1 MTLAIELSN
10 ISKSFPGVKA
20 NDKINL
26 KIREGTIHAIVG
38 ENGAGKSTL
47 MKILYGMLKQDL
59 GSIKIFD
66 KEVNFASPKDAI
78 SKGIGM
84 VHQHFMLAD
93 NLSVLESIILGMDRA
108 SLKVLNKSK
117 YSDEINQITEKF
129 SMPLNVN
136 SMIDELGVGEKQRVE
151 IIKVLFRGAKILILD
166 EPTAVLVPQEVKE
179 LFNNLKNLKDSGVT
193 IIFISHKL
201 DEVLDIADEI
211 SVMRGG
217 KHIDTVSSNSVS
229 KIELAEMM
237 IGQNLPSPPKREKQ
251 SKEKIIL
258 SINNLSA
265 EEVNGK
271 KAFSSINF
279 SIKEGEVVGI
289 AGVEGNGQRELA
301 ESILGIHE
309 IESGEIILGQEN
321 INNLNTRDRRE
332 SGISF
337 IPEDRQSQG
346 LLMDVS
352 LSENVILGKQSS
364 SKYKSRYSNIKFG
377 EADKNSNT
385 VIENFDV
392 RTPGNETLALALSG
406 GNQQKF
412 VVGREIE
419 NKPQLLIASQPT
431 RGIDIGAQSLI
442 WNKLRLARDH
452 GLGVLLISADLD
464 ELIGLSDRL
473 YVIYEGNLVKELDP
487 ENATPEILGSYMTG
501 IKSWNFH

>member
-1 MTLAIELSN
+1 MTLAIDLSN

-20 NDKINL
+20 NDEINL
-26 KIREGTIHAIVG
+26 KIQEGTIHAIVG

-47 MKILYGMLKQDL
+47 MKILYGMLKQDF

-66 KEVNFASPKDAI
+66 NEVNFSSPKDAI
-78 SKGIGM
+78 SEGIGM

-93 NLSVLESIILGMDRA
+93 NLSVLESIILGMDKA

-117 YSDEINQITEKF
+117 YKDEINEITEKY
-129 SMPLNVN
+129 SMPLNTQ

-166 EPTAVLVPQEVKE
+166 EPTAVLVPQEVSE

-201 DEVLDIADEI
+201 DEVLEIADEI

-217 KHIDTVSSNSVS
+217 KHIDTVDASTVS
-229 KIELAEMM
+229 KTDLAEMM
-237 IGQNLPSPPKREKQ
+237 IGQNLPTPPKREKN
-251 SKEKIIL
+251 SKQDKALTIK
-258 SINNLSA
+258 NLIA
-265 EEVNGK
+265 ETENGRR
-271 KAFSSINF
+271 AFENINF
-279 SIKEGEVVGI
+279 SINQGEVVGI

-301 ESILGIHE
+301 ESILGVYP
-309 IESGEIILGQEN
+309 IESGEIILGETT
-321 INNLNTRDRRE
+321 INDLSTRDRRE
-332 SGISF
+332 SGLSF

-364 SKYKSRYSNIKFG
+364 TKYKSRYSNIKFN
-377 EADKNSNT
+377 EASKNSNI

-392 RTPGNETLALALSG
+392 RTPGNSTLALALSG

-419 NKPQLLIASQPT
+419 NKPSLLIASQPT

-442 WNKLRLARDH
+442 WNKLRDARDD

-464 ELIGLSDRL
+464 ELIGLSDRI
-473 YVIYEGNLVKELDP
+473 YVIYEGSFVKELDP

-501 IKSWNFH
+501 LKT

>member
-26 KIREGTIHAIVG
+26 KIQEGTIHAIVG

-117 YSDEINQITEKF
+117 YSYEINQITEKF
-129 SMPLNVN
+129 SMPLNIN

-179 LFNNLKNLKDSGVT
+179 LFNNLKNLKESGVT

-301 ESILGIHE
+301 ESILGIHK

-321 INNLNTRDRRE
+321 INDLNTRDRRE

-501 IKSWNFH
+501 IKS

>member
-301 ESILGIHE
+301 ESILGIHK

-321 INNLNTRDRRE
+321 INDLNTRDRRE

-452 GLGVLLISADLD
+452 GLGVLLISADL
-464 ELIGLSDRL
+464 
-473 YVIYEGNLVKELDP
+473 YEGNLVKGLDP

-501 IKSWNFH
+501 IKS

>member
-20 NDKINL
+20 NDEINL
-26 KIREGTIHAIVG
+26 KIQEGTIHAIVG

-47 MKILYGMLKQDL
+47 MKILYGMLKQDF
-59 GSIKIFD
+59 GSIKIND
-66 KEVNFASPKDAI
+66 KEVNFSSPKDAI
-78 SKGIGM
+78 SEGIGM

-93 NLSVLESIILGMDRA
+93 NLSVLESIILGMDKA

-117 YSDEINQITEKF
+117 YKDEINQITEKY
-129 SMPLNVN
+129 SMPLNTQ

-166 EPTAVLVPQEVKE
+166 EPTAVLVPQEVSE

-201 DEVLDIADEI
+201 DEVLEIADEI

-217 KHIDTVSSNSVS
+217 KHIDTVDAGTVS
-229 KIELAEMM
+229 KTDLAEMM
-237 IGQNLPSPPKREKQ
+237 IGQNLPSPPKREKN
-251 SKEKIIL
+251 S
-258 SINNLSA
+258 
-265 EEVNGK
+265 K
-271 KAFSSINF
+271 KAKSLTIKNLTAEPENGRKAFENINF
-279 SIKEGEVVGI
+279 SINQGEVVGI

-301 ESILGIHE
+301 ESILGVYP
-309 IESGEIILGQEN
+309 IESGEIILGESL
-321 INNLNTRDRRE
+321 INELSTRDRRE
-332 SGISF
+332 SGLSF

-364 SKYKSRYSNIKFG
+364 TKYKSRYSNIKFN
-377 EADKNSNT
+377 EASKNSNT

-392 RTPGNETLALALSG
+392 RTPGNSTLALALSG

-419 NKPQLLIASQPT
+419 NKPSLLIASQPT

-442 WNKLRLARDH
+442 WNKLRDARDE

-464 ELIGLSDRL
+464 ELIGLSDRI
-473 YVIYEGNLVKELDP
+473 YVIYEGSFVKELDP

-501 IKSWNFH
+501 LKT

>member
-1 MTLAIELSN
+1 MTLAIDLSN

-20 NDKINL
+20 NDEINL
-26 KIREGTIHAIVG
+26 KIQEGTIHAIVG

-47 MKILYGMLKQDL
+47 MKILYGMLKQDS

-66 KEVNFASPKDAI
+66 NEVNFSSPKDAI
-78 SKGIGM
+78 SEGIGM

-93 NLSVLESIILGMDRA
+93 NLSVLESIILGMDKA

-117 YSDEINQITEKF
+117 YKDEINEITEKY
-129 SMPLNVN
+129 SMPLNTQ

-166 EPTAVLVPQEVKE
+166 EPTAVLVPQEVSE

-201 DEVLDIADEI
+201 DEVLEIADEI

-217 KHIDTVSSNSVS
+217 KHIDTVDASTVS
-229 KIELAEMM
+229 KTDLAEMM
-237 IGQNLPSPPKREKQ
+237 IGQNLPTPPKREKN
-251 SKEKIIL
+251 SKQDKSLTIK
-258 SINNLSA
+258 NLTA
-265 EEVNGK
+265 EIDNGR
-271 KAFSSINF
+271 KAFENINF
-279 SIKEGEVVGI
+279 SINQGEVVGI

-301 ESILGIHE
+301 ESILGVYP
-309 IESGEIILGQEN
+309 IESGEIILGN
-321 INNLNTRDRRE
+321 TRINDLSTRDRRE
-332 SGISF
+332 SGLSF

-364 SKYKSRYSNIKFG
+364 TKYKSRYSNIKFN
-377 EADKNSNT
+377 EASRNSNT

-392 RTPGNETLALALSG
+392 RTPGNSTLALALSG

-419 NKPQLLIASQPT
+419 NKPSLLIASQPT

-442 WNKLRLARDH
+442 WNKLRDARDD

-464 ELIGLSDRL
+464 ELIGLSDRI
-473 YVIYEGNLVKELDP
+473 YVIYEGNFVKELDP

-501 IKSWNFH
+501 LKT

>member
-26 KIREGTIHAIVG
+26 KIQEGTIHAIVG

-301 ESILGIHE
+301 ESILGIHK

-321 INNLNTRDRRE
+321 INDLNTRDRRE

-501 IKSWNFH
+501 IKS

>member
-26 KIREGTIHAIVG
+26 KIQEGTIHAIVG

-129 SMPLNVN
+129 SMPLNIN

-301 ESILGIHE
+301 ESILGIHK

-321 INNLNTRDRRE
+321 INDLNTRDRRE

-501 IKSWNFH
+501 IKS

>member
-1 MTLAIELSN
+1 MTLAIDLSN

-20 NDKINL
+20 NDEINL
-26 KIREGTIHAIVG
+26 KIHEGTIHAIVG

-47 MKILYGMLKQDL
+47 MKILYGMLKQDS

-66 KEVNFASPKDAI
+66 NEVNFSSPKDAI
-78 SKGIGM
+78 SEGIGM

-93 NLSVLESIILGMDRA
+93 NLSVLESIILGMDKA

-117 YSDEINQITEKF
+117 YKDEINEITEKY
-129 SMPLNVN
+129 SMPLNTQ

-166 EPTAVLVPQEVKE
+166 EPTAVLVPQEVSE

-201 DEVLDIADEI
+201 DEVLEIADEI

-217 KHIDTVSSNSVS
+217 KHIDTVDASTVS
-229 KIELAEMM
+229 KTDLAEMM
-237 IGQNLPSPPKREKQ
+237 IGQNLPTPPKREKN
-251 SKEKIIL
+251 SKQDKSLTIK
-258 SINNLSA
+258 NLTA
-265 EEVNGK
+265 EIDNGR
-271 KAFSSINF
+271 KAFENINF
-279 SIKEGEVVGI
+279 SINQGEVVGI

-301 ESILGIHE
+301 ESILGVYP
-309 IESGEIILGQEN
+309 IESGEIILGN
-321 INNLNTRDRRE
+321 TRINDLSTRDRRE
-332 SGISF
+332 SGLSF

-364 SKYKSRYSNIKFG
+364 TKYKSRYSNIKFN
-377 EADKNSNT
+377 EASKNSNT

-392 RTPGNETLALALSG
+392 RTPGNSTLALALSG

-419 NKPQLLIASQPT
+419 NKPSLLIASQPT

-442 WNKLRLARDH
+442 WNKLRDARDD

-464 ELIGLSDRL
+464 ELIGLSDRI
-473 YVIYEGNLVKELDP
+473 YVIYEGNFVKELDP

-501 IKSWNFH
+501 LKT

>member
-117 YSDEINQITEKF
+117 YSVEINQITEKF

-321 INNLNTRDRRE
+321 INDLNTRDRRE

-501 IKSWNFH
+501 IKS

>member
-1 MTLAIELSN
+1 MTLAIDLSN

-20 NDKINL
+20 NDEINL
-26 KIREGTIHAIVG
+26 KIQEGTIHAIVG

-47 MKILYGMLKQDL
+47 MKILYGMLKQDF

-66 KEVNFASPKDAI
+66 NEVNFSSPKDAI
-78 SKGIGM
+78 SEGIGM

-93 NLSVLESIILGMDRA
+93 NLSVLESIILGMDKA
-108 SLKVLNKSK
+108 SLKILNKSK
-117 YSDEINQITEKF
+117 YKDEINEITEKY
-129 SMPLNVN
+129 SMPLNTQ

-166 EPTAVLVPQEVKE
+166 EPTAVLVPQEVSE

-201 DEVLDIADEI
+201 DEVLEIADEI

-217 KHIDTVSSNSVS
+217 KHIDTVDASTVS
-229 KIELAEMM
+229 KTDLAEMM
-237 IGQNLPSPPKREKQ
+237 IGQNLPTPPKREKN
-251 SKEKIIL
+251 SKQDKSLTIK
-258 SINNLSA
+258 NLTA
-265 EEVNGK
+265 EIDNGRR
-271 KAFSSINF
+271 AFENINF
-279 SIKEGEVVGI
+279 SINQGEVVGI

-301 ESILGIHE
+301 ESILGVYP
-309 IESGEIILGQEN
+309 IESGEIILGN
-321 INNLNTRDRRE
+321 TTINDLSTRDRRE
-332 SGISF
+332 SGLSF

-364 SKYKSRYSNIKFG
+364 TKYKSRYSNIKFN
-377 EADKNSNT
+377 EASKNSNT

-392 RTPGNETLALALSG
+392 RTPGNSTLALALSG

-419 NKPQLLIASQPT
+419 NKPSLLIASQPT

-442 WNKLRLARDH
+442 WNKLRDARDD

-464 ELIGLSDRL
+464 ELIGLSDRI
-473 YVIYEGNLVKELDP
+473 YVIYEGSFVKELDP

-501 IKSWNFH
+501 LKT

>member
-129 SMPLNVN
+129 SMPLNIN

-265 EEVNGK
+265 QEVNGK

-301 ESILGIHE
+301 ESILGIHK

-321 INNLNTRDRRE
+321 INDLNTRDRRE

-431 RGIDIGAQSLI
+431 RGIVIGAQSLI

-501 IKSWNFH
+501 IKS

>member
-26 KIREGTIHAIVG
+26 KIQEGTIHAIVG

-166 EPTAVLVPQEVKE
+166 EPTADLVPQEVKE

-301 ESILGIHE
+301 ESILGIHK

-321 INNLNTRDRRE
+321 INDLNTRDRRE

-501 IKSWNFH
+501 IKS

>member
-1 MTLAIELSN
+1 MTLAINLSN

-20 NDKINL
+20 NDEINL
-26 KIREGTIHAIVG
+26 KIQEGTIHAIVG

-47 MKILYGMLKQDL
+47 MKILYGMLKQDF

-66 KEVNFASPKDAI
+66 NEVNFSSPKDAI
-78 SKGIGM
+78 SEGIGM

-108 SLKVLNKSK
+108 SLKILNKSK
-117 YSDEINQITEKF
+117 YKDEINEITEKY
-129 SMPLNVN
+129 SMPLNTQ

-166 EPTAVLVPQEVKE
+166 EPTAVLVPQEVSE

-201 DEVLDIADEI
+201 DEVLEIADEI

-217 KHIDTVSSNSVS
+217 KHIDTVDATTVS
-229 KIELAEMM
+229 KTDLAEMM
-237 IGQNLPSPPKREKQ
+237 IGQNLPTPPKREKNSTQ
-251 SKEKIIL
+251 DKSLTIK
-258 SINNLSA
+258 NLTA
-265 EEVNGK
+265 ETDNGRR
-271 KAFSSINF
+271 AFENINF
-279 SIKEGEVVGI
+279 SINQGEVVGI

-301 ESILGIHE
+301 ESILGVYP
-309 IESGEIILGQEN
+309 IESGEIILGETT
-321 INNLNTRDRRE
+321 INDLSTRDRRE
-332 SGISF
+332 SGLSF

-364 SKYKSRYSNIKFG
+364 TKYKSRYSNIKFN
-377 EADKNSNT
+377 EASKNSNA
-385 VIENFDV
+385 VINNFDV
-392 RTPGNETLALALSG
+392 RTPGNNTLALALSG

-419 NKPQLLIASQPT
+419 NKPSLLIASQPT

-442 WNKLRLARDH
+442 WNKLRDARDG

-464 ELIGLSDRL
+464 ELIGLSDRI
-473 YVIYEGNLVKELDP
+473 YVIYEGNFVKELDP

-501 IKSWNFH
+501 LKT

>member
-1 MTLAIELSN
+1 MTLAIDLSN

-20 NDKINL
+20 NDEINL
-26 KIREGTIHAIVG
+26 KIQEGTIHAIVG

-47 MKILYGMLKQDL
+47 MKILYGMLKQDF

-66 KEVNFASPKDAI
+66 NEVNFSSPKDAI
-78 SKGIGM
+78 SEGIGM

-93 NLSVLESIILGMDRA
+93 NLSVLESIILGMDKA

-117 YSDEINQITEKF
+117 YTDEINEITEKY
-129 SMPLNVN
+129 SMPLNTR

-166 EPTAVLVPQEVKE
+166 EPTAVLVPQEVSE

-201 DEVLDIADEI
+201 DEVLEIADEI

-217 KHIDTVSSNSVS
+217 KHIDTVDAITVS
-229 KIELAEMM
+229 KTDLAEMM
-237 IGQNLPSPPKREKQ
+237 IGQNLPTPPKREKNPKQ
-251 SKEKIIL
+251 DKSLTIKDL
-258 SINNLSA
+258 TA
-265 EEVNGK
+265 ETENGR
-271 KAFSSINF
+271 KAFENINF
-279 SIKEGEVVGI
+279 SINQGEVVGI

-301 ESILGIHE
+301 ESILGVYP
-309 IESGEIILGQEN
+309 IESGEIILGETI
-321 INNLNTRDRRE
+321 INDMSTRDRRE
-332 SGISF
+332 SGLSF

-352 LSENVILGKQSS
+352 LSENIILGKQSS
-364 SKYKSRYSNIKFG
+364 TKYKSRYSNIKFN
-377 EADKNSNT
+377 EASKNSNT

-392 RTPGNETLALALSG
+392 RTPGNSTLALALSG

-419 NKPQLLIASQPT
+419 NKPSLLIASQPT

-442 WNKLRLARDH
+442 WNKLRDARDD

-464 ELIGLSDRL
+464 ELIGLSDRI
-473 YVIYEGNLVKELDP
+473 YVIYEGSFVKELDP

-501 IKSWNFH
+501 LKT

>member
-1 MTLAIELSN
+1 MTLAIDLSN

-20 NDKINL
+20 NDEINL
-26 KIREGTIHAIVG
+26 KIQEGTIHAIVG

-47 MKILYGMLKQDL
+47 MKILYGMLKQDF

-66 KEVNFASPKDAI
+66 NEVNFSSPKDAI
-78 SKGIGM
+78 SEGIGM

-93 NLSVLESIILGMDRA
+93 NLSVLESIILGMDKA
-108 SLKVLNKSK
+108 SLKILNKSK
-117 YSDEINQITEKF
+117 YKDEINEITEKY
-129 SMPLNVN
+129 SMPLNTQ

-166 EPTAVLVPQEVKE
+166 EPTAVLVPQEVSE

-201 DEVLDIADEI
+201 DEVLEIADEI

-217 KHIDTVSSNSVS
+217 KHIDTVDASTVS
-229 KIELAEMM
+229 KTDLAEMM
-237 IGQNLPSPPKREKQ
+237 IGQNLPTPPKREKN
-251 SKEKIIL
+251 SKQDKSLTIK
-258 SINNLSA
+258 NLTA
-265 EEVNGK
+265 EIDNGR
-271 KAFSSINF
+271 KAFENINF
-279 SIKEGEVVGI
+279 SINQGEVVGI

-301 ESILGIHE
+301 ESILGVYP
-309 IESGEIILGQEN
+309 IESGEIILGN
-321 INNLNTRDRRE
+321 TTINDLSTRDRRE
-332 SGISF
+332 SGLSF

-364 SKYKSRYSNIKFG
+364 TKYKSRYSNIKFN
-377 EADKNSNT
+377 EASKNSNT

-392 RTPGNETLALALSG
+392 RTPGNSTLALALSG

-419 NKPQLLIASQPT
+419 NKPSLLIASQPT

-442 WNKLRLARDH
+442 WNKLRDARDD

-464 ELIGLSDRL
+464 ELIGLSDRI
-473 YVIYEGNLVKELDP
+473 YVIYEGNFVKELDP

-501 IKSWNFH
+501 LKT

>member
-26 KIREGTIHAIVG
+26 KIQEGTIHAIVG

-129 SMPLNVN
+129 SMPLNIN

-229 KIELAEMM
+229 KVELAEMM

-301 ESILGIHE
+301 ESILGIHK

-321 INNLNTRDRRE
+321 INDLNTRDRRE

-501 IKSWNFH
+501 IKS

>member
-1 MTLAIELSN
+1 MTLAIDLSN

-20 NDKINL
+20 NDGINL
-26 KIREGTIHAIVG
+26 KIQEGTIHAIVG

-47 MKILYGMLKQDL
+47 MKILYGMLKQDF
-59 GSIKIFD
+59 GSVKIFD
-66 KEVNFASPKDAI
+66 NEVNFSSPKDAI
-78 SKGIGM
+78 SEGIGM

-93 NLSVLESIILGMDRA
+93 NLSVLESIILGMDKA

-117 YSDEINQITEKF
+117 YKDEINEITEKY
-129 SMPLNVN
+129 SMPLNTQ

-166 EPTAVLVPQEVKE
+166 EPTAVLVPQEVSE

-201 DEVLDIADEI
+201 DEVLEIADEI

-217 KHIDTVSSNSVS
+217 KHIDTVDTSTVS
-229 KIELAEMM
+229 KTDLAEMM
-237 IGQNLPSPPKREKQ
+237 IGQNLPTPPKREKN
-251 SKEKIIL
+251 SKQDKSLTIK
-258 SINNLSA
+258 NLTA
-265 EEVNGK
+265 EIDNGRR
-271 KAFSSINF
+271 AFENINF
-279 SIKEGEVVGI
+279 SINQGEVVGI

-301 ESILGIHE
+301 ESILGVYP
-309 IESGEIILGQEN
+309 IESGEIILGN
-321 INNLNTRDRRE
+321 TTINDLSTRDRRE
-332 SGISF
+332 SGLSF

-364 SKYKSRYSNIKFG
+364 TKYKSRYSNIKFN
-377 EADKNSNT
+377 EASKNSNT

-392 RTPGNETLALALSG
+392 RTPGNSTLALALSG

-419 NKPQLLIASQPT
+419 NKPSLLIASQPT

-442 WNKLRLARDH
+442 WNKLRDARDD

-464 ELIGLSDRL
+464 ELIGLSDRI
-473 YVIYEGNLVKELDP
+473 YVIYEGNFVKELDP

-501 IKSWNFH
+501 LKT

>member
-26 KIREGTIHAIVG
+26 KIQEGTIHAIVG

-93 NLSVLESIILGMDRA
+93 NLSVLESIILGIDRA

-129 SMPLNVN
+129 SMPLNIN

-301 ESILGIHE
+301 ESILGIHK

-321 INNLNTRDRRE
+321 INDLNTRDRRE

-501 IKSWNFH
+501 IKS